1 MINLL
6 AAFKEEVFFTK
17 KSLGQHFLT
26 NSHIL
31 QEIASSIGAKE
42 GDNIVEIGPGCGVL
56 TQYLAETK
64 ANIKALEID
73 DELSEFLK
81 RYLCCYKNLEI
92 INTDAL
98 QMDFSSLFPNQKV
111 YFTGNLPYNLSV
123 KIFEKTAYVKNIQ
136 SAVFMFQKEVAD
148 RISAKP
154 KTREYSS
161 LSVFSSYYFNIEKI
175 RDIGGGNFF
184 PNAKVMSS
192 VLKFTPKKEKLIDAK
207 NEKDFFALVR
217 KSFAQKRKILTNNLK
232 DIKNIGEILKK
243 CGLTEKA
250 RAEELSLDQF
260 ITLFGHIH
268 E

>member
-6 AAFKEEVFFTK
+6 TAFKEERFFTK

-26 NSHIL
+26 NRHL
-31 QEIASSIGAKE
+31 LEEITTSLGAKE

-56 TQYLAETK
+56 TQHLAETN

-73 DELSEFLK
+73 NELSEFLK
-81 RYLCCYKNLEI
+81 RYLFMYKNLEI
-92 INTDAL
+92 INIDAL
-98 QMDFSSLFPNQKV
+98 KIDFSSLFPNDNV
-111 YFTGNLPYNLSV
+111 FITGNLPYNLSV

-136 SAVFMFQKEVAD
+136 TAVFMFQKEVAE
-148 RISAKP
+148 RIAAKP
-154 KTREYSS
+154 KTKEYSS

-184 PNAKVMSS
+184 PNAKVMST
-192 VLKFTPKKEKLIDAK
+192 VLKFTPKKEKLLDEQH
-207 NEKDFFALVR
+207 EKDFFSLVR

-232 DIKNIGEILKK
+232 DVNNIGEILKK
-243 CGLTEKA
+243 CGFTEKI
-250 RAEELSLDQF
+250 RAEELSINDF
-260 ITLFGHIH
+260 IKLFECIY